1 MPQQAAADAVR
12 LIHQPCQIGLP
23 RAGKARTIGRK
34 GCGPHMDDLGQI
46 SLLQGLAEG
55 RARPLA
61 SQCRWGTWEA
71 NELVIDYDDDTT
83 DVYFILSGRVR
94 VLFRTPTGKELILA
108 ELTGGHAF
116 GELAAVDGQR
126 RSANVT
132 AMERSR
138 LCVMPGPV
146 FLELITGE
154 PAICGRLLEVLAGR
168 IRDLNIKLAEHS
180 FLRSR
185 ERLYSDLLR
194 MSKPRAG
201 HPAQRV
207 ITPPP
212 FHHDLASRI
221 GCRREV
227 VSREFSLL
235 AREGLI
241 EKTRGALVL
250 PNPGEINRRIS
261 AGLAA

>member
-1 MPQQAAADAVR
+1 
-12 LIHQPCQIGLP
+12 
-23 RAGKARTIGRK
+23 
-34 GCGPHMDDLGQI
+34 MDDLGQI
-46 SLLQGLAEG
+46 PLLQGLAEG
-55 RARPLA
+55 RARTLA
-61 SQCRWGTWEA
+61 SQCRWAAWEA
-71 NELVIDYDDDTT
+71 NELVIDYDDETT

-94 VLFRTPTGKELILA
+94 VLFRTPSGKEVILA
-108 ELTGGHAF
+108 ELTGGQAF
-116 GELAAVDGQR
+116 GELAAIDGMR

-138 LCVMPGPV
+138 LCVMPGAV
-146 FLELITGE
+146 FLEVIAGD
-154 PAICGRLLEVLAGR
+154 PAICTRVLKVMAGR

-185 ERLYSDLLR
+185 ERLFCDLLR
-194 MSKPRAG
+194 LSTPRAG
-201 HPAQRV
+201 HPEQRV

-227 VSREFSLL
+227 VSRELSLL

-241 EKTRGALVL
+241 EKTRGGLVL
-250 PNPGEINRRIS
+250 PNPGEINRRVS
-261 AGLAA
+261 AGLA

>member
-1 MPQQAAADAVR
+1 
-12 LIHQPCQIGLP
+12 
-23 RAGKARTIGRK
+23 
-34 GCGPHMDDLGQI
+34 MDDLGQI
-46 SLLQGLAEG
+46 PILQGLAVS
-55 RARPLA
+55 RARSLA
-61 SQCRWGTWEA
+61 SQCRWSTWEA
-71 NELVIDYDDDTT
+71 NELVIDYDDESS

-94 VLFRTPTGKELILA
+94 VLFRTPAGKEVILA
-108 ELTGGHAF
+108 ELTAGYPF
-116 GELAAVDGQR
+116 GELAAIDGQR

-138 LCVMPGPV
+138 LCVMPGAV
-146 FLELITGE
+146 FVGLISDE
-154 PAICGRLLEVLAGR
+154 PAICGRVLEILAAR
-168 IRDLNIKLAEHS
+168 IRELNIKLAEHS

-194 MSKPRAG
+194 LSKPRAG
-201 HPAQRV
+201 NPEQRV

-227 VSREFSLL
+227 VSREFSVL

-261 AGLAA
+261 VGLAA